1 MFTIACSWTVLSL
14 HIFLEIKLDIIPF
27 SFFTSF
33 EIHFNTSPDHV
44 PIRVNPY
51 PQNNQGEW
59 N

>member
-14 HIFLEIKLDIIPF
+14 HIFVEIKLYLIPF

-33 EIHFNTSPDHV
+33 ESHFNTSPIPV
-44 PIRVNPY
+44 PITVNPY